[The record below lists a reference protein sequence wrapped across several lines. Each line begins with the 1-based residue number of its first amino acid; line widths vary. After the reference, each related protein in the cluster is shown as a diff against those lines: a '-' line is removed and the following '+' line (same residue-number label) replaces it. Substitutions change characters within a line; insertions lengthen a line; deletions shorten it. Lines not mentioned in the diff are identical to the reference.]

1 MDTRVLDAIA
11 RLVLMPE
18 AIDYVIERAL
28 ALVEA
33 RLRER
38 PEVLPRLQA
47 EARKVQREIN
57 HLVTAIADGESPPSV
72 MAEIRKREHRLH
84 DLERQIGS
92 YAAAPPDESARA
104 RYRKRAMEGI
114 GQLKDLLYSD
124 VGRARQA
131 LRKLFRDRDGTL
143 APLRFYPTEHN
154 GAKTFDF
161 KGNLAAGAVLYNVSA
176 EERT

>member
-1 MDTRVLDAIA
+1 M
-11 RLVLMPE
+11 
-18 AIDYVIERAL
+18 
-28 ALVEA
+28 
-33 RLRER
+33 
-38 PEVLPRLQA
+38 
-47 EARKVQREIN
+47 
-57 HLVTAIADGESPPSV
+57 TAIADGESPPSV

-131 LRKLFRDRDGTL
+131 LRKLFRDRDVSCRRCSFTPWNTMG
-143 APLRFYPTEHN
+143 LRRLIHR
-154 GAKTFDF
+154 GI
-161 KGNLAAGAVLYNVSA
+161 GGGGGLI
-176 EERT
+176 